1 MEQDDKILVD
11 EFEKLQNT
19 KKEIDKKIDEIRGM
33 LVAFA
38 KQKNTEILF
47 GTYKK
52 CSIKEYEK
60 VVYPENKERI
70 IELIKSKG
78 LYDRFS
84 SINYFKLSPKILKG
98 EVDKDIMDLVRK
110 EKAFRISLI
119 ERGI

>member
-1 MEQDDKILVD
+1 MEQDDKTLVD
-11 EFEKLQNT
+11 EFERLQNT
-19 KKEIDKKIDEIRGM
+19 KKEIDKKIDEIREM
-33 LVAFA
+33 LIAFA

-47 GTYKK
+47 GTHKK

-60 VVYPENKERI
+60 VVYPASKEKI

-98 EVDKDIMDLVRK
+98 EIDKEIIDLVRK

-119 ERGI
+119 DRGV

>member
-1 MEQDDKILVD
+1 MEQDDKTLVD
-11 EFEKLQNT
+11 EFERLQNT
-19 KKEIDKKIDEIRGM
+19 KKEIDKKIDEIREM
-33 LVAFA
+33 LIAFA

-47 GTYKK
+47 GTHKK
-52 CSIKEYEK
+52 CSIKGYEK
-60 VVYPENKERI
+60 VVYPENKEKI

-98 EVDKDIMDLVRK
+98 EIDKEIIDLVRK

-119 ERGI
+119 DRGI